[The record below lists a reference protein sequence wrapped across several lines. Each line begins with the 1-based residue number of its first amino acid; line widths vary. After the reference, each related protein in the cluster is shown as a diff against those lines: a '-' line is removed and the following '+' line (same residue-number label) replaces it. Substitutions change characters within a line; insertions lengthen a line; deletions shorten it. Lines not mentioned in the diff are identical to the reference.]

1 MLNETERT
9 EIETRLNAATTA
21 PWVTDLH
28 QGLWSVYCGEIDH
41 YHPVAIVKQNQNQE
55 NNAKFIAHSR
65 TDIIKCLNEIDRL
78 KEVIRGLA
86 KGQPL
91 EGGWN

>member
-1 MLNETERT
+1 MLNEIERT

-41 YHPVAIVKQNQNQE
+41 YHPVAIIKQNQNQE

-65 TDIIKCLNEIDRL
+65 IDIIKCLNEIDRL
-78 KEVIRGLA
+78 NEVIRGLT

>member
-78 KEVIRGLA
+78 KEVIRGLT

>member
-1 MLNETERT
+1 MLNEIERT

-41 YHPVAIVKQNQNQE
+41 YHPVAIIKQNQNQE

-78 KEVIRGLA
+78 NEVIRQFT
-86 KGQPL
+86 KSSPI

>member
-9 EIETRLNAATTA
+9 EIETRLNAATNA

-41 YHPVAIVKQNQNQE
+41 YHPVAIIKQNQNQE

-65 TDIIKCLNEIDRL
+65 IDIIKCLNEIDRL
-78 KEVIRGLA
+78 NEVIRGLT

>member
-1 MLNETERT
+1 MLNETERK
-9 EIETRLNAATTA
+9 EIETRLNAATNA

-41 YHPVAIVKQNQNQE
+41 YHPVAIIKQNQNQE

-65 TDIIKCLNEIDRL
+65 IDIIKCLNEIDRL
-78 KEVIRGLA
+78 NEVIRGLT